1 MLKMR
6 TESEARDAGKSEER
20 IRQLVEELQH
30 SHRTAAKQNAL
41 SHLKASLET
50 VESKAEM
57 IQRLRDN
64 F

>member
-1 MLKMR
+1 MR

-30 SHRTAAKQNAL
+30 SHRTAAKHNAL
-41 SHLKASLET
+41 GHLEASLET
-50 VESKAEM
+50 VESKSEM
-57 IQRLRDN
+57 IRRLRDN

>member
-1 MLKMR
+1 MR
-6 TESEARDAGKSEER
+6 TESEARDAGKREER

-41 SHLKASLET
+41 GHLKASLET
-50 VESKAEM
+50 VESKSEM
-57 IQRLRDN
+57 IQRLRAN

>member
-1 MLKMR
+1 MR
-6 TESEARDAGKSEER
+6 TESEARDVGKSEER

-41 SHLKASLET
+41 GHLKASLET
-50 VESKAEM
+50 VESKSEM
-57 IQRLRDN
+57 IRRLRDN